1 MGGERVVVVEAV
13 VVVAYRW
20 VCECMVRDCGGG
32 DGASASCM
40 WALSIW

>member
-20 VCECMVRDCGGG
+20 VCGHVVRDRGGG
-32 DGASASCM
+32 DGAGASRVR
-40 WALSIW
+40 ALLIW